1 MNLTGTAYR
10 SLPLAHSIYFRY
22 DARGSPYN
30 ATFWTDLGASG
41 FGYRARFEP
50 DAKPGRIMMTMIAYA
65 ALCDAF

>member
-1 MNLTGTAYR
+1 MLMYIIL
-10 SLPLAHSIYFRY
+10 SSRY

-50 DAKPGRIMMTMIAYA
+50 DAEPGRIMTTMIPMMMV
-65 ALCDAF
+65 LSSFDPF

>member
-1 MNLTGTAYR
+1 MNLTGTASR
-10 SLPLAHSIYFRY
+10 TLHHFRY

-50 DAKPGRIMMTMIAYA
+50 DAKPGSIMMTMIGYA